1 MNRLRPLLI
10 ALLLILVTLGAS
22 LATAWAHPHIIDA
35 ATRQEV
41 DLTALLDDLA
51 SVQVVLI
58 GELHNHDGHHRAQLS
73 ILRAL
78 ELRDDRPLALGV
90 EMFRQESQPTLDRWT
105 AGRLPLREFLPV
117 YNDNWSYWTS
127 YRPIFEYVRDQRVK
141 TVGLNID
148 REVTTKVARNGF
160 ASLSDAERQTLG
172 NVVCVVDPAYSD
184 YIRRAMGAH
193 GGEGRQFLFFC
204 EAQLLW
210 DTMMARNIIRFLKEN
225 PEYRMVVLAGS
236 AHAWKF
242 GIPRQLAEQT
252 DISYRVLLPEIDVRI
267 NRTNLATDLTDYLWL
282 DEGEDGWQF

>member
-1 MNRLRPLLI
+1 MKYAKMLFTTLLFT
-10 ALLLILVTLGAS
+10 ALV
-22 LATAWAHPHIIDA
+22 LATSAATVCSHPHIIDA

-41 DLTALLDDLA
+41 PLDTLLDDLA
-51 SVQVVLI
+51 GVQVVLM
-58 GELHNHDGHHRAQLS
+58 GELHNHDGHHRAQLA
-73 ILRAL
+73 IIRAL
-78 ELRDDRPLALGV
+78 DRRDDRPLAVGV
-90 EMFRQESQPTLDRWT
+90 EMFRQESQSTLDQWT
-105 AGRLPLREFLPV
+105 DGLLPLRKFLPA
-117 YNDNWSYWTS
+117 YNDNWSYWSS

-148 REVTTKVARNGF
+148 REITTKVARNGF

-172 NVVCVVDPAYSD
+172 NVVCVVDPTYSD

-242 GIPRQLAEQT
+242 GIPRQLAEQS

-267 NRTNLATDLTDYLWL
+267 NRTNLAPDLTDYLWL
-282 DEGEDGWQF
+282 DEGDDGWEF